1 MKRQLFEPFSSL
13 SSSPPKWGHSH
24 LMKIPITVL
33 ASTSKQP
40 YISNI
45 LSLFC
50 SSSVFQRK
58 VFGSFPIINFP
69 LSPAFSKTL
78 YHHRSPLLS
87 LVASTWHVFSN
98 ATDIHKSSLCEKKNH
113 FTVFLLKA
121 TTQCNITF
129 LYCQTSINRSWLH
142 SSGFGFSSSLMII
155 KGKKTF
161 SVRS

>member
-1 MKRQLFEPFSSL
+1 MKHFLPSST
-13 SSSPPKWGHSH
+13 SPPKWGHRH

-78 YHHRSPLLS
+78 YHYHSPLLGF
-87 LVASTWHVFSN
+87 TWHVFAN
-98 ATDIHKSSLCEKKNH
+98 ATDIHKSFLCGKKKSH
-113 FTVFLLKA
+113 FLIFLLKA
-121 TTQCNITF
+121 TTQSNITL
-129 LYCQTSINRSWLH
+129 LYYQTSINRSWLH

-161 SVRS
+161 SVES